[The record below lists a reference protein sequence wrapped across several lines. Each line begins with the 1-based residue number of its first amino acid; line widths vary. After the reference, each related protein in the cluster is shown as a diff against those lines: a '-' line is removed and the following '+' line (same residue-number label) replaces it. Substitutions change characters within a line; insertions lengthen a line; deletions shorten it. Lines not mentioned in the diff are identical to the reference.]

1 MTIRFALL
9 ALSVVFPACSDDNGS
24 PADAGVDVS
33 LVDLAPSP
41 DQTLDS
47 TAPGDTVGS
56 GLPTGC
62 SDACAQQTLSATF
75 GAVTEPLARG
85 VYGVDRDARGNP
97 GVYVEAHHGGDP
109 GCPEQTSPTP
119 DRTLIISGLPL
130 PASGTPITEAD
141 GLVVSL
147 LDFKGTLIA
156 SPLAKAT
163 AASVTFVAADVCS
176 ACVGRPSPSDPDG
189 FVALDLSATFP
200 GGTVSGHVYAAHCD
214 SLDL

>member
-9 ALSVVFPACSDDNGS
+9 ALSVALAACSDDS
-24 PADAGVDVS
+24 APPADASVDAFVI
-33 LVDLAPSP
+33 DLARGP
-41 DQTLDS
+41 DQTPDIA
-47 TAPGDTVGS
+47 APGDTVGP
-56 GLPTGC
+56 GLPTSC
-62 SDACAQQTLSATF
+62 SDACATQTLSATF

-97 GVYVEAHHGGDP
+97 GVYIEAHDGGDP

-130 PASGTPITEAD
+130 PVSGTPITEAD

-147 LDFKGTLIA
+147 LDFKGTLIT

-163 AASVTFVAADVCS
+163 ASSVTFTAADVCP
-176 ACVGRPSPSDPDG
+176 ACVGQPSPSDADG

-200 GGTVSGHVYAAHCD
+200 GGTVSGHVYATHCD